1 MFLTAVCFCNFFL
14 KNWEVLKS
22 ALSEFSMAI
31 NQAFFNLTQ
40 KLCQGE
46 QQQEAHDESAPIGYP
61 GREGGPTDLSTS
73 KGTRELRSKRKH
85 NILEQSLGEIRSDKE
100 ESHSDEES
108 LQDYA
113 NFNSCDTGGDEDSDG
128 DDITA
133 S

>member
-1 MFLTAVCFCNFFL
+1 
-14 KNWEVLKS
+14 
-22 ALSEFSMAI
+22 MAI
-31 NQAFFNLTQ
+31 NQAVLNLT
-40 KLCQGE
+40 LNLHQGG
-46 QQQEAHDESAPIGYP
+46 QQQQAHAESAQRGCPSK
-61 GREGGPTDLSTS
+61 EGGPTKPSTS